1 MIYLKPT
8 NSPLAY
14 QTSFNSEQL
23 NHKSNVIRLWEQP
36 TEIFQK
42 YAGLLPFATLSQT
55 NNPEE
60 ALRQVAKQIE
70 IIPDRRV
77 QSNVAAAT
85 YIISG
90 LALSK
95 EIIQRLLRSEL
106 MKESV
111 TYQEILRE
119 GLEEGKARGLE
130 EGLAEGLAIGEA
142 KATNQIKQIAMN
154 MIDSGLTIDLIA
166 QLTGLTPEQIQK
178 LQ

>member
-1 MIYLKPT
+1 
-8 NSPLAY
+8 
-14 QTSFNSEQL
+14 
-23 NHKSNVIRLWEQP
+23 
-36 TEIFQK
+36 
-42 YAGLLPFATLSQT
+42 
-55 NNPEE
+55 
-60 ALRQVAKQIE
+60 
-70 IIPDRRV
+70 
-77 QSNVAAAT
+77 
-85 YIISG
+85 
-90 LALSK
+90 
-95 EIIQRLLRSEL
+95 

-130 EGLAEGLAIGEA
+130 EGKTKGLEEGLVIGEA

>member
-1 MIYLKPT
+1 
-8 NSPLAY
+8 
-14 QTSFNSEQL
+14 
-23 NHKSNVIRLWEQP
+23 
-36 TEIFQK
+36 
-42 YAGLLPFATLSQT
+42 
-55 NNPEE
+55 
-60 ALRQVAKQIE
+60 
-70 IIPDRRV
+70 
-77 QSNVAAAT
+77 
-85 YIISG
+85 
-90 LALSK
+90 
-95 EIIQRLLRSEL
+95 

-130 EGLAEGLAIGEA
+130 EGKTKGLEEGLAIGEA